1 MTNRRQF
8 LTVSIAT
15 SALLTSLPVD
25 AAALLAN
32 SSTMALG
39 DFVFDNR
46 FLPASQMAENIGQRS
61 TRTYPI
67 SGDVAELWYDELA
80 PAIAKGPRII
90 GGLTT
95 LGELF
100 VMARLGHDA
109 GLTLAMH
116 GSHQLTTDE
125 LPISHTLSAP
135 ALNQRRF
142 MTALASGTPW
152 TSAVQSELLA
162 LASRSV
168 TDWFEIPDM
177 KSNDPAGQMTLH
189 SWLLTPRA

>member
-1 MTNRRQF
+1 MTSRRQF
-8 LTVSIAT
+8 LTASIAT
-15 SALLTSLPVD
+15 SALATSLPVD
-25 AAALLAN
+25 AATLFAGSSSKALA
-32 SSTMALG
+32 
-39 DFVFDNR
+39 DFIYDDR
-46 FLPASQMAENIGQRS
+46 FLPGVQMAQNMVQRS
-61 TRTYPI
+61 TPTRAI
-67 SGDVAELWYDELA
+67 SGDVAEIWYNHLVPALA
-80 PAIAKGPRII
+80 NGPRTI

-95 LGELF
+95 LGGLV

-116 GSHQLTTDE
+116 GSHQLTTDG

-142 MTALASGTPW
+142 TTALESGAPW